1 MPENRKKNIKGKIIL
16 QGSIKALSPLH
27 IGSGSDE
34 RSDMDV
40 LLDENDQPYIPA
52 TSFIGVLKRSLELKD
67 SDKKNSKSFMDN
79 FWGYIKDKDGR
90 QSCFCCSDLL
100 CSNKS
105 PKIVI
110 RDGIK
115 IDDKTGIV
123 EDMGKYDYEIVER
136 GAVFDLNME
145 FTFTDTDSDELFVK
159 KMVSTIYA
167 ELTKNN
173 IKIGA
178 KTNNG
183 FGEIQLVENDK
194 TAIRIF
200 DFSQKKD
207 VYDWLVNKDLNDRI
221 IPKDQIIKKLGE
233 PFEIVSNRLIID
245 ACLKLKNSVIIRS
258 YSNIPEMPDSTHIKS
273 LDDWVLTGSTIKG
286 AIRARANR
294 IVNTLGKSDGKSEKI
309 IKELFGHVDD
319 KNRSKNSIKG
329 HVQVKEVVLPKYIAE
344 QQTRIKIDRFTG
356 GTIGAALFDS
366 MPLFVDFNDKAL
378 KIEITVEDC
387 KDSWAGLLLLV
398 LKDLWTGDLAI
409 GGEKNIGRGVFEGVT
424 ATVDY
429 NNSLIEIDKDF
440 GNIAEDD
447 KILLESYVTALN
459 QEG

>member
-1 MPENRKKNIKGKIIL
+1 MPPKSLKGKIIL
-16 QGSIKALSPLH
+16 HGKIECISPLH
-27 IGSGSDE
+27 IGCGLSD
-34 RSDMDV
+34 RSDLDV
-40 LLDENDQPYIPA
+40 LLDIDDRPYIPA
-52 TSFIGVLKRSLELKD
+52 TGFVGVLNHSLLLQDADQLSYKKD
-67 SDKKNSKSFMDN
+67 LEK
-79 FWGYIKDKDGR
+79 FWGYSKGEDGR
-90 QSCFCCSDLL
+90 QSSFRCSDLI
-100 CSNKS
+100 CQS
-105 PKIVI
+105 PDSKIVI

-123 EDMGKYDYEIVER
+123 EDKGKYDYEIVER
-136 GAVFDLNME
+136 GAVFDLKIE
-145 FTFTDTDSDELFVK
+145 FTYTDSDEQFVK

-167 ELTKNN
+167 ELIKNN

-183 FGEIQLVENDK
+183 FGEIQLVENEN

-207 VYDWLVNKDLNDRI
+207 VYDWLVNKGLNGRI
-221 IPKDQIIKKLGE
+221 IPKDQIIKELGE
-233 PFEIVSNRLIID
+233 PFEIVNNRLVID

-294 IVNTLGKSDGKSEKI
+294 IVNTLDNSEEI

-319 KNRSKNSIKG
+319 KTRSKDSKKG
-329 HVQVKEVVLPKYIAE
+329 RVRVKEVVLPKYIAE

-378 KIEITVEDC
+378 KIEIIVENC
-387 KDSWAGLLLLV
+387 KDSEAGLLLLV
-398 LKDLWTGDLAI
+398 LKDLWTGDLAV
-409 GGEKNIGRGVFEGVT
+409 GGEKNIGRGVFEGLI

-440 GNIAEDD
+440 GNIAETD
-447 KILLESYVTALN
+447 KALLESYVTALN
-459 QEG
+459 QER

>member
-1 MPENRKKNIKGKIIL
+1 MPKNIKGKIIL
-16 QGSIKALSPLH
+16 QCSIKALSPLH
-27 IGSGSDE
+27 IGSGSDK

-67 SDKKNSKSFMDN
+67 SDKQNYKNDIDN

-90 QSCFCCSDLL
+90 QSCFCCSDLV

-105 PKIVI
+105 PEIVI

-115 IDDKTGIV
+115 INDKTGIV
-123 EDMGKYDYEIVER
+123 EDKGKYDYEIVER
-136 GAVFDLNME
+136 GSDFDLNME
-145 FTFTDTDSDELFVK
+145 FTFTDSDEQFVK

-167 ELTKNN
+167 ELIKNN

-183 FGEIQLVENDK
+183 FGEIQLDK
-194 TAIRIF
+194 NNETAIRIF
-200 DFSQKKD
+200 DFSQKQD
-207 VYDWLVNKDLNDRI
+207 VYDWLVNKGLNSKI
-221 IPKDQIIKKLGE
+221 ISKDQTLKKLGE
-233 PFEIVSNRLIID
+233 PFEIVNSSRLVID
-245 ACLKLKNSVIIRS
+245 AFLKLKNSIIIRS

-273 LDDWVLTGSTIKG
+273 LDNWVLTGSTIKG

-294 IVNTLGKSDGKSEKI
+294 IVNTLGKSEEI
-309 IKELFGHVDD
+309 IQQLFGHVDD
-319 KNRSKNSIKG
+319 KNRSKNAIKG
-329 HVQVKEVVLPKYIAE
+329 RLLVKETVLPEYIAE

-356 GTIGAALFDS
+356 GTINAALFDS
-366 MPLFVDFNDKAL
+366 MPLFINSNDKAL
-378 KIEITVEDC
+378 KIEIIVENC

-409 GGEKNIGRGVFEGVT
+409 GGEKNIGRGVFEGVV
-424 ATVDY
+424 ATVNY
-429 NNSLIEIDKDF
+429 NNSLIKIDKDF
-440 GNIAEDD
+440 ANITEKD
-447 KILLESYVTALN
+447 KELLESYVTALN

>member
-1 MPENRKKNIKGKIIL
+1 MPKNIKRNIRGKIIL
-16 QGSIKALSPLH
+16 QGSIQVLSPLH
-27 IGSGSDE
+27 IGSGSDK

-40 LLDENDQPYIPA
+40 LLDERDQPYIPA
-52 TSFIGVLKRSLELKD
+52 TSFVGVLKHFLELKD
-67 SDKKNSKSFMDN
+67 SDKQNHKSSINN

-90 QSCFCCSDLL
+90 QSCFCCSDLV
-100 CSNKS
+100 CSDDES
-105 PKIVI
+105 PEIVI

-123 EDMGKYDYEIVER
+123 EDTGKYDYEIVER

-145 FTFTDTDSDELFVK
+145 FTFTDSDEQFVK

-167 ELTKNN
+167 ELIKNN

-183 FGEIQLVENDK
+183 FGEIQLVENEH
-194 TAIRIF
+194 TGIRIF

-207 VYDWLVNKDLNDRI
+207 VCDWLVNKGLNDRI
-221 IPKDQIIKKLGE
+221 IPKDQIIKELGK
-233 PFEIVSNRLIID
+233 PFDISKNRLVID

-286 AIRARANR
+286 AIRARATR
-294 IVNTLGKSDGKSEKI
+294 IVNTLSLGKSEKI
-309 IKELFGHVDD
+309 IQQLFGYVDD
-319 KNRSKNSIKG
+319 KNRSKNAIKG
-329 HVQVKEVVLPKYIAE
+329 RLLVKETVLPKYIAE

-356 GTIGAALFDS
+356 GTINAALFDS

-378 KIEITVEDC
+378 KIEIKVENC
-387 KDSWAGLLLLV
+387 KDSEAGLLLLV
-398 LKDLWTGDLAI
+398 LKDLWTGDLAV

>member
-1 MPENRKKNIKGKIIL
+1 M
-16 QGSIKALSPLH
+16 QCSIKALSPLH
-27 IGSGSDE
+27 IGSGSDK

-67 SDKKNSKSFMDN
+67 SDKQNYKNDIDN

-90 QSCFCCSDLL
+90 QSCFCCSDLV

-105 PKIVI
+105 PEIVI

-115 IDDKTGIV
+115 INDKTGIV
-123 EDMGKYDYEIVER
+123 EDKGKYDYEIVER
-136 GAVFDLNME
+136 GSDFDLNME
-145 FTFTDTDSDELFVK
+145 FTFTDSDEQFVK

-167 ELTKNN
+167 ELIKNN

-183 FGEIQLVENDK
+183 FGEIQLDK
-194 TAIRIF
+194 NNETAIRIF
-200 DFSQKKD
+200 DFSQKQD
-207 VYDWLVNKDLNDRI
+207 VYDWLVNKGLNSKI
-221 IPKDQIIKKLGE
+221 ISKDQTLKKLGE
-233 PFEIVSNRLIID
+233 PFEIVNSSRLVID
-245 ACLKLKNSVIIRS
+245 AFLKLKNSIIIRS

-273 LDDWVLTGSTIKG
+273 LDNWVLTGSTIKG

-294 IVNTLGKSDGKSEKI
+294 IVNTLGKSEEI
-309 IKELFGHVDD
+309 IQQLFGHVDD
-319 KNRSKNSIKG
+319 KNRSKNAIKG
-329 HVQVKEVVLPKYIAE
+329 RLLVKETVLPEYIAE

-356 GTIGAALFDS
+356 GTINAALFDS
-366 MPLFVDFNDKAL
+366 MPLFINSNDKAL
-378 KIEITVEDC
+378 KIEIIVENC

-409 GGEKNIGRGVFEGVT
+409 GGEKNIGRGVFEGVV
-424 ATVDY
+424 ATVNY
-429 NNSLIEIDKDF
+429 NNSLIKIDKDF
-440 GNIAEDD
+440 ANITEKD
-447 KILLESYVTALN
+447 KELLESYVTALN

>member
-1 MPENRKKNIKGKIIL
+1 MPENIKEKIRGKIIL
-16 QGSIKALSPLH
+16 QGSIKTLSPLH

-40 LLDENDQPYIPA
+40 LLDDSDQPYIPA
-52 TSFIGVLKRSLELKD
+52 TSFIGVLKRSLELKN
-67 SDKKNSKSFMDN
+67 SDKQNHESDINN

-90 QSCFCCSDLL
+90 QSCFCCSDLV

-105 PKIVI
+105 PEIVI

-123 EDMGKYDYEIVER
+123 EDKGKYDYEIVER

-145 FTFTDTDSDELFVK
+145 FTFTDSDELFVK
-159 KMVSTIYA
+159 KMVSTIYE
-167 ELTKNN
+167 ELIKNN

-183 FGEIQLVENDK
+183 LGEIQLVENDK

-207 VYDWLVNKDLNDRI
+207 VYAWLVNKGLNGQVI
-221 IPKDQIIKKLGE
+221 SKDQIKEELGE
-233 PFEIVSNRLIID
+233 PFKIENNRLVID
-245 ACLKLKNSVIIRS
+245 ACLRLKNSVIIRS

-273 LDDWVLTGSTIKG
+273 LDDWVLTGATIKG

-294 IVNTLGKSDGKSEKI
+294 IVNTLGKSEEI
-309 IKELFGHVDD
+309 IKGLFGYVDD
-319 KNRSKNSIKG
+319 KNRSKNAIKG
-329 HVQVKEVVLPKYIAE
+329 HVRVRETVLPKYIAE

-356 GTIGAALFDS
+356 GTINAALFDS

-378 KIEITVEDC
+378 KIEIIVESC
-387 KDSWAGLLLLV
+387 NDSEAGLLLLV
-398 LKDLWTGDLAI
+398 LKDLWTGDLAV
-409 GGEKNIGRGVFEGVT
+409 GGEKNIGRGVFEGLV
-424 ATVDY
+424 ATLDY

-440 GNIAEDD
+440 GNIAETD
-447 KILLESYVTALN
+447 KKLLESYVTALN

>member
-1 MPENRKKNIKGKIIL
+1 MPENITRKINGKIIL

-40 LLDENDQPYIPA
+40 LLDENYQPYIPA
-52 TSFIGVLKRSLELKD
+52 TSFIGVLKRLLELKD
-67 SDKKNSKSFMDN
+67 SDKQNHKIDIDN

-90 QSCFCCSDLL
+90 QSCFCCSDLV

-105 PKIVI
+105 PEIVI

-145 FTFTDTDSDELFVK
+145 FTYTDSDEQFVK

-183 FGEIQLVENDK
+183 LGQIQLVEDEN

-200 DFSQKKD
+200 DFSQKED
-207 VYDWLVNKDLNDRI
+207 VYDWLVNKGLNGQI
-221 IPKDQIIKKLGE
+221 IPKDQIIKELGE
-233 PFEIVSNRLIID
+233 PFEIVNNRLVID
-245 ACLKLKNSVIIRS
+245 ATLKLKNSLIIRS

-294 IVNTLGKSDGKSEKI
+294 IVNTLSLGKSEKI
-309 IKELFGHVDD
+309 IQQLFGHVDD
-319 KNRSKNSIKG
+319 KNRSKNAIKG
-329 HVQVKEVVLPKYIAE
+329 HVRVKEVVLPKYIAE

-356 GTIGAALFDS
+356 GTITAALFDS

-378 KIEITVEDC
+378 KIEIIVENC
-387 KDSWAGLLLLV
+387 EDSWAGLLLLV

-409 GGEKNIGRGVFEGVT
+409 GGEKNIGRGVFEGVV

-429 NNSLIEIDKDF
+429 NNSLIKIDKDF
-440 GNIAEDD
+440 GNITEDD

>member
-1 MPENRKKNIKGKIIL
+1 L
-16 QGSIKALSPLH
+16 QCSIKALSPLH
-27 IGSGSDE
+27 IGSGSDK

-67 SDKKNSKSFMDN
+67 SDKQNYKNDIDN

-90 QSCFCCSDLL
+90 QSCFCCSDLV

-105 PKIVI
+105 PEIVI

-115 IDDKTGIV
+115 INDKTGIV
-123 EDMGKYDYEIVER
+123 EDKGKYDYEIVER
-136 GAVFDLNME
+136 GSDFDLNME
-145 FTFTDTDSDELFVK
+145 FTFTDSDEQFVK

-167 ELTKNN
+167 ELIKNN

-183 FGEIQLVENDK
+183 FGEIQLDK
-194 TAIRIF
+194 NNETAIRIF
-200 DFSQKKD
+200 DFSQKQD
-207 VYDWLVNKDLNDRI
+207 VYDWLVNKGLNSKI
-221 IPKDQIIKKLGE
+221 ISKDQTLKKLGE
-233 PFEIVSNRLIID
+233 PFEIVNSSRLVID
-245 ACLKLKNSVIIRS
+245 AFLKLKNSIIIRS

-273 LDDWVLTGSTIKG
+273 LDNWVLTGSTIKG

-294 IVNTLGKSDGKSEKI
+294 IVNTLGKSEEI
-309 IKELFGHVDD
+309 IQQLFGHVDD
-319 KNRSKNSIKG
+319 KNRSKNAIKG
-329 HVQVKEVVLPKYIAE
+329 RLLVKETVLPEYIAE

-356 GTIGAALFDS
+356 GTINAALFDS
-366 MPLFVDFNDKAL
+366 MPLFINSNDKAL
-378 KIEITVEDC
+378 KIEIIVENC

-409 GGEKNIGRGVFEGVT
+409 GGEKNIGRGVFEGVV
-424 ATVDY
+424 ATVNY
-429 NNSLIEIDKDF
+429 NNSLIKIDKDF
-440 GNIAEDD
+440 ANITEKD
-447 KILLESYVTALN
+447 KELLESYVTALN

>member
-1 MPENRKKNIKGKIIL
+1 MPENIKGKIIL
-16 QGSIKALSPLH
+16 QGSIKTLSPLH

-52 TSFIGVLKRSLELKD
+52 TSFIGVLKRSMELKD
-67 SDKKNSKSFMDN
+67 SDKQNFKSFINN

-90 QSCFCCSDLL
+90 QSCFCCSDLV
-100 CSNKS
+100 CSDDES
-105 PKIVI
+105 PEIVI

-123 EDMGKYDYEIVER
+123 EDKGKYDCEIVER
-136 GAVFDLNME
+136 GAAFDLNME
-145 FTFTDTDSDELFVK
+145 FTFTDADEQFVK

-183 FGEIQLVENDK
+183 LGQIQLAENEN

-207 VYDWLVNKDLNDRI
+207 VYDWLVNKGLNNRI
-221 IPKDQIIKKLGE
+221 IPKDQIIKELGE
-233 PFEIVSNRLIID
+233 PFEIVSVKRLVID

-273 LDDWVLTGSTIKG
+273 LDDWILTGSTIKG

-294 IVNTLGKSDGKSEKI
+294 IVNTLGKSEKI

-319 KNRSKNSIKG
+319 KSRSEISIKG
-329 HVQVKEVVLPKYIAE
+329 HVRVKETILPKYIAE

-398 LKDLWTGDLAI
+398 LKDLWAGDLAV

-440 GNIAEDD
+440 GNIAE
-447 KILLESYVTALN
+447 KSKKMLESYVTALN

>member
-1 MPENRKKNIKGKIIL
+1 MPEKIKGKIIL

-40 LLDENDQPYIPA
+40 LLDEGDQPYIPA
-52 TSFIGVLKRSLELKD
+52 TSFIGVLKRSMELKD
-67 SDKKNSKSFMDN
+67 SDKQNHKSDIDN

-90 QSCFCCSDLL
+90 QSCFCCSDLV

-115 IDDKTGIV
+115 INDKTGIV
-123 EDMGKYDYEIVER
+123 EDKGKYDYEIVER

-145 FTFTDTDSDELFVK
+145 FTFTDSDEQFVK

-183 FGEIQLVENDK
+183 FGEIQLAENDK

-207 VYDWLVNKDLNDRI
+207 VCDWLVNKGLSDQI

-233 PFEIVSNRLIID
+233 PFEIVNTSRFIID
-245 ACLKLKNSVIIRS
+245 ACLKLKNSIIIRS
-258 YSNIPEMPDSTHIKS
+258 YSNIPEMSDSTHIKS
-273 LDDWVLTGSTIKG
+273 LDDWILTGSTIKG

-294 IVNTLGKSDGKSEKI
+294 IINTLGKSKSEKI

-319 KNRSKNSIKG
+319 KNRSKNAIKG
-329 HVQVKEVVLPKYIAE
+329 RLLVKETVLPKYIAE

-356 GTIGAALFDS
+356 GTITAALFDS
-366 MPLFVDFNDKAL
+366 MPLFIDFNDKAL

-398 LKDLWTGDLAI
+398 LKDLWTGDLAV

-424 ATVDY
+424 ATVDF

-440 GNIAEDD
+440 GNIAETD
-447 KILLESYVTALN
+447 KELLESYVTALN

>member
-1 MPENRKKNIKGKIIL
+1 MPENIKRNIKGKIIL
-16 QGSIKALSPLH
+16 QGNIKALSPLH

-67 SDKKNSKSFMDN
+67 SDKQNSKSFMDN

-90 QSCFCCSDLL
+90 QSCFCCSDLV

-105 PKIVI
+105 PEIVI

-123 EDMGKYDYEIVER
+123 EDKGKYDYEIVER
-136 GAVFDLNME
+136 GAVFDLKME
-145 FTFTDTDSDELFVK
+145 FTYTDSDEQFVK

-167 ELTKNN
+167 ELIKNN

-183 FGEIQLVENDK
+183 LGQIQLVENEN

-207 VYDWLVNKDLNDRI
+207 VYDWLVNKGLNDQI
-221 IPKDQIIKKLGE
+221 IPKDQIIKELGE
-233 PFEIVSNRLIID
+233 PFKISKNRLAID
-245 ACLKLKNSVIIRS
+245 VCLKLKNSVIIRS
-258 YSNIPEMPDSTHIKS
+258 YSNIPELPDSTHIKS

-294 IVNTLGKSDGKSEKI
+294 IVNTLGTSKEI
-309 IKELFGHVDD
+309 IKKLFGYVDD
-319 KNRSKNSIKG
+319 KSRSKNSIKG
-329 HVQVKEVVLPKYIAE
+329 HVRVKEVVLPKYIAE

-440 GNIAEDD
+440 GNIAE
-447 KILLESYVTALN
+447 KSKKLLESYVTALN
-459 QEG
+459 QER

>member
-1 MPENRKKNIKGKIIL
+1 MPENKKRNIRGRIIL

-27 IGSGSDE
+27 IGSGSDK

-52 TSFIGVLKRSLELKD
+52 TSFIGVLKHSLELKD
-67 SDKKNSKSFMDN
+67 SDKQNYKSFIDN
-79 FWGYIKDKDGR
+79 FWGYIKNKDGR
-90 QSCFCCSDLL
+90 QSCFCCSDLV
-100 CSNKS
+100 CSSKS
-105 PKIVI
+105 PEIVI

-123 EDMGKYDYEIVER
+123 EDKGKYDYEIVER
-136 GAVFDLNME
+136 GAAFDLNME
-145 FTFTDTDSDELFVK
+145 FTFTDSDEQFVK

-167 ELTKNN
+167 ELIKNN

-183 FGEIQLVENDK
+183 LGEIQLIENDK

-207 VYDWLVNKDLNDRI
+207 VYDWLVNKGLNGQI
-221 IPKDQIIKKLGE
+221 ISKDQILKKLGE
-233 PFEIVSNRLIID
+233 PFEIVNSSRLVID

-273 LDDWVLTGSTIKG
+273 LDNWVLTGSTIKG

-294 IVNTLGKSDGKSEKI
+294 IVNTLGKSEEI
-309 IKELFGHVDD
+309 IKKLFGYVDD
-319 KNRSKNSIKG
+319 KNRSKNAIKG
-329 HVQVKEVVLPKYIAE
+329 RLLVKETVLPEYIAK

-356 GTIGAALFDS
+356 GTINAALFDS

-378 KIEITVEDC
+378 KIEIIVENC
-387 KDSWAGLLLLV
+387 KNSWAGLLLLV

-409 GGEKNIGRGVFEGVT
+409 GGEKNIGRGVFEGLI

-429 NNSLIEIDKDF
+429 NKSLIKIDKDF

-459 QEG
+459 KEG